1 MMLKGQIKMDLS
13 SIPRVKTEKKT
24 INKKWKQALQE
35 YCDTQSLETGS
46 RTGHCVCGYMEYC
59 DLCEGGNMELP
70 CVKAILKLAKRK
82 DLKINDKDYNFEKL
96 LEELNG

>member
-1 MMLKGQIKMDLS
+1 M
-13 SIPRVKTEKKT
+13 
-24 INKKWKQALQE
+24 QE

-46 RTGHCVCGYMEYC
+46 RTGYCVCGYMEYC

-82 DLKINDKDYNFEKL
+82 SLKINDKDYNFEKL
-96 LEELNG
+96 LEEL